1 VIALDA
7 YQGKAVY
14 LSDLNVSKYEFRP
27 YLDGA
32 WPLALDGNVAGHDL
46 RLGGSAYDKGL
57 GLHSHARATYRL
69 PGSYRRFEALVGL
82 DDRDGAG
89 GRVRVRV
96 LADGKPLDLGA
107 GGELTARG
115 GPLAVRVPVAGV
127 RELTLEVEFGQNGD
141 VQDVVNWAGAR
152 LVR

>member
-1 VIALDA
+1 MALDV

-14 LSDLNVSKYEFRP
+14 LSDLGVSKYEFRP
-27 YLDGA
+27 YLDTA
-32 WPLALDGNVAGHDL
+32 WPLALDANVAGHDL
-46 RLGGSAYDKGL
+46 RLGGSSYDKGL

-69 PGSYRRFEALVGL
+69 AGGYRRFEALVGL

-96 LADGKPLDLGA
+96 LADSKPLELGA
-107 GGELTARG
+107 GEELAGRG
-115 GPLAVRVPVAGV
+115 RPLAVSVPVAGV
-127 RELTLEVEFGQNGD
+127 RELTLEVEFGQDGD
-141 VQDVVNWAGAR
+141 VQDVVNWADAR